1 MRAYFEKK
9 ISEKPYKVVMCAI
22 MRKMVQIIFAVL
34 RNQKSF
40 ELRTP
45 EEHQKLIR
53 EKSKLVA

>member
-1 MRAYFEKK
+1 
-9 ISEKPYKVVMCAI
+9 

-53 EKSKLVA
+53 ENSKLAA